1 MPRLVNYSDR
11 FDGIREAVFDL
22 TLRDGPTGIS
32 LPAVAAHLQ
41 LSTRSLQRLLSSSKH
56 LPMLGLQWAERERRR
71 RLLWSRRRTETA
83 AASALADLLEDLP
96 GGPAA
101 AADQRVWWAL
111 VPVFEGTCDWAQA
124 ARAEHDELVEAL
136 ATTIVCSGAIAD
148 ALQAYERERLC
159 ALVAGTAHRILAA
172 RLTHEEGTEVVR
184 AHVHDLVPPLADK
197 SGDAA

>member
-1 MPRLVNYSDR
+1 MPKLVNYSDR
-11 FDGIREAVFDL
+11 LDGIREAVFDL

-32 LPAVAAHLQ
+32 LPAVAAQLD

-71 RLLWSRRRTETA
+71 RLLWSRRRTEDA

-96 GGPAA
+96 GAPEAA
-101 AADQRVWWAL
+101 DDQRVWWAL
-111 VPVFEGTCDWAQA
+111 VPMFEGTCDWAQA
-124 ARAEHDELVEAL
+124 ARAEHDELVEGL
-136 ATTIVCSGAIAD
+136 ATTIVRSAAIVD
-148 ALQAYERERLC
+148 AHQAYERERLC

-172 RLTHEEGTEVVR
+172 RLTHEEGTAVVR
-184 AHVHDLVPPLADK
+184 GHVLELVPALAEE

>member
-1 MPRLVNYSDR
+1 MPKLVNYSDR
-11 FDGIREAVFDL
+11 LDGIREAVFDL

-32 LPAVAAHLQ
+32 LPAVAAQLD

-71 RLLWSRRRTETA
+71 RLLWSRRRTEDA

-96 GGPAA
+96 GAPEAA
-101 AADQRVWWAL
+101 DDQRVWWAL
-111 VPVFEGTCDWAQA
+111 VPMFEGTCDWAQA
-124 ARAEHDELVEAL
+124 ARAEHDELVEGL
-136 ATTIVCSGAIAD
+136 ATTIVRSAAIVD
-148 ALQAYERERLC
+148 AHQAYERERLC

-184 AHVHDLVPPLADK
+184 GHVLELVPALAEE

>member
-1 MPRLVNYSDR
+1 MAPAGPVRNFPCRTLDVSMPRLVNYSDR

-71 RLLWSRRRTETA
+71 RLLWSRRRTEAA

-101 AADQRVWWAL
+101 AADQRV
-111 VPVFEGTCDWAQA
+111 
-124 ARAEHDELVEAL
+124 
-136 ATTIVCSGAIAD
+136 
-148 ALQAYERERLC
+148 
-159 ALVAGTAHRILAA
+159 
-172 RLTHEEGTEVVR
+172 
-184 AHVHDLVPPLADK
+184 
-197 SGDAA
+197 